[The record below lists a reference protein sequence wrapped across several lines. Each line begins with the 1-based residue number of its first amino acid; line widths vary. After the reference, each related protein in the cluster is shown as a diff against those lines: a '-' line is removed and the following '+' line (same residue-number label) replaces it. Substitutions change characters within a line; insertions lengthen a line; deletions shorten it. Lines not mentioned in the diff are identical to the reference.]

1 MARLKSEVRD
11 QKKREAGNL
20 YVNGFSLTNISKIV
34 KIGVKTLGTW
44 RIEDN
49 WEEEKE
55 LNTIKPSAIRKL
67 TLKQALA
74 ISKGEELPYKTND
87 IINTVAAFDRITD
100 SKKRA
105 VYFMESMDIL
115 AHFMLEKAAL
125 SKPKKRDEVLG
136 VLKNLRPYA
145 DELKAKLVADD

>member
-1 MARLKSEVRD
+1 MGRMTAEMSDR
-11 QKKREAGNL
+11 KKREAKNL
-20 YVNGFSLTNISKIV
+20 YVNGFSISNISKIV
-34 KIGVKTLGTW
+34 KVGLKSLGTW
-44 RIEDN
+44 RDEGN

-74 ISKGEELPYKTND
+74 ISKGEPLPYKTND

-105 VYFMESMDIL
+105 VYSMESIDGFTN
-115 AHFMLEKAAL
+115 FMLEIAAAA
-125 SKPKKRDEVLG
+125 KPKKREEILEVIKE
-136 VLKNLRPYA
+136 VRPYF
-145 DELKAKLVADD
+145 DQFIAKLIADD

>member
-11 QKKREAGNL
+11 QKKRDAKNL
-20 YVNGFSLTNISKIV
+20 YVNSFSILNIAKIV
-34 KIGVKTLGTW
+34 GVTRKTLDDW
-44 RIEDN
+44 KVEDN

-74 ISKGEELPYKTND
+74 ISKGEKLPYKTND

-100 SKKRA
+100 NKKRA

-115 AHFMLEKAAL
+115 GNFMLEKAAIA
-125 SKPKKRDEVLG
+125 KPKKREEILAD
-136 VLKNLRPYA
+136 LKKLRPYA
-145 DELKAKLVADD
+145 DDLKAKLIADD

>member
-11 QKKREAGNL
+11 QKKRDAKNL
-20 YVNGFSLTNISKIV
+20 FVNGFSIMNICKIV
-34 KIGVKTLGTW
+34 GITRKTLDDW
-44 RIEDN
+44 KVEDK

-74 ISKGEELPYKTND
+74 ISKGEKLPYKTND

-100 SKKRA
+100 NKKRA

-115 AHFMLEKAAL
+115 GNFMLEKAAL
-125 SKPKKRDEVLG
+125 AKPKKREEILAD
-136 VLKNLRPYA
+136 LKKLRPYA
-145 DELKAKLVADD
+145 DDLKAKLIADD

>member
-1 MARLKSEVRD
+1 MARLRAEVRD
-11 QKKREAGNL
+11 QKKREAKQL
-20 YVNGFSLTNISKIV
+20 YVSGFSITNISKIV
-34 KIGVKTLGTW
+34 GIGVKSLGLW
-44 RIEDN
+44 KEEDN

-74 ISKGEELPYKTND
+74 ISKGEPLPYKTND

-105 VYFMESMDIL
+105 VYFMESMDIFSN
-115 AHFMLEKAAL
+115 FMLETAAAA
-125 SKPKKRDEVLG
+125 KPKKRQEVLDAIQ
-136 VLKNLRPYA
+136 LIRPYF
-145 DELKAKLVADD
+145 DDLKAKLVADD